1 MQLPQKKITYTVI
14 AFQFD
19 PVTDTDLVSTRQEVH
34 CSTLPEA
41 QKSQEQLADNLIQE
55 KVPFRSYI
63 QERETY
69 NIQVSKKSKAEQY
82 RVKKIHNFIE
92 FTGD

>member
-1 MQLPQKKITYTVI
+1 MISNSISYTVI
-14 AFQFD
+14 IFEFN
-19 PVTDTDLVSTRQEVH
+19 PVTDTDLVTTRQEVH

-41 QKSQEQLADNLIQE
+41 QKIQEQLADSLTQE

-69 NIQVSKKSKAEQY
+69 NIQISKKNKAEQY
-82 RVKKIHNFIE
+82 RVRRIHNFIE